1 MILPEEYVIE
11 KFYTFGYQPKHNR
24 YNKTYQ
30 CGCPICREGKSLGST
45 RRCFFIPKN
54 NNIFCHNCGWSSTP
68 YNWIKKVAGLD
79 DQHILTEVSK
89 FDYSKEVSFKD
100 VDIKKEYVAPTLP
113 DDSINLFD
121 NQQLSFYSDNKV
133 VKECMELVNR
143 RRLLTA
149 INRPK
154 SLYISLKDKT
164 HKNRLII
171 PFVDERNDIV
181 FYQSRTVLQQ
191 DLQSKSKY
199 VSKIG
204 SDKALYGINNV
215 NIDLNYLFLFEGP
228 INAMFTKNGLAVA
241 GISKGNHN
249 FTPLQEQQLNRFTLM
264 NRIWVL
270 DSQWIDK
277 TSLVKTKK
285 LLEQGEK
292 VFIWPEKYGKQLKDF
307 NDICMKYSLDEI
319 TPDFIIANSY
329 THLQGMVLL
338 SQIIKAHSSYAPLSG
353 K

>member
-1 MILPEEYVIE
+1 M
-11 KFYTFGYQPKHNR
+11 
-24 YNKTYQ
+24 
-30 CGCPICREGKSLGST
+30 
-45 RRCFFIPKN
+45 
-54 NNIFCHNCGWSSTP
+54 
-68 YNWIKKVAGLD
+68 
-79 DQHILTEVSK
+79 
-89 FDYSKEVSFKD
+89 
-100 VDIKKEYVAPTLP
+100 
-113 DDSINLFD
+113 
-121 NQQLSFYSDNKV
+121 
-133 VKECMELVNR
+133 
-143 RRLLTA
+143 
-149 INRPK
+149 
-154 SLYISLKDKT
+154 
-164 HKNRLII
+164 
-171 PFVDERNDIV
+171 
-181 FYQSRTVLQQ
+181 LQQ

-215 NIDLNYLFLFEGP
+215 NVDLNYLFLFEGP

-249 FTPLQEQQLNRFTLM
+249 FTPLQEQQLSRFALM
-264 NRIWVL
+264 SRIWVL

-277 TSLVKTKK
+277 TSLVKTKT

-319 TPDFIIANSY
+319 TSDFIIANSY

-353 K
+353 R